1 MNIFPCVTFLEKIYN
16 SILYKLRFKNST
28 LYKSSLNY
36 SALYKIQ
43 VKLFNL
49 YLVQNFQYIGK
60 IRYKSHILSTAI
72 VHVWVK
78 LTKIL
83 VDLTL
88 IRQGNVIHILTRKK
102 MVLDDHHLICVLIYM
117 KNYKES
123 KIYNIIKCGI
133 LIYS

>member
-1 MNIFPCVTFLEKIYN
+1 
-16 SILYKLRFKNST
+16 

-72 VHVWVK
+72 VHV
-78 LTKIL
+78 
-83 VDLTL
+83 
-88 IRQGNVIHILTRKK
+88 
-102 MVLDDHHLICVLIYM
+102 
-117 KNYKES
+117 
-123 KIYNIIKCGI
+123 
-133 LIYS
+133 

>member
-78 LTKIL
+78 LTSI
-83 VDLTL
+83 
-88 IRQGNVIHILTRKK
+88 
-102 MVLDDHHLICVLIYM
+102 
-117 KNYKES
+117 
-123 KIYNIIKCGI
+123 
-133 LIYS
+133 